1 MTNPHQGTTAP
12 LDARPAHGGELISA
26 IIYAN
31 LEDMVFH
38 LGVEGIGR
46 YRFKYVNPAFY
57 RATGLAPEQVL
68 HQLLQ
73 HVIPADAFERL
84 QRYYEDAIRRG
95 VTVRWEEPTP
105 YLSVLKIGTVSITPI
120 VDAQGRCTDLVGTVH
135 DITEMRR
142 RQDEMLAHNDA
153 LVKLSEQL
161 ERRAYYDLLTG
172 LPNRALFRERLDAAL
187 AHSKPA
193 GTGVALLIININR
206 FKEINDLLGH
216 RTGDQVL
223 IQVAARLQ
231 AALQPGAVLARLGGD
246 EFTVVL
252 AMDAGLPGLE
262 RFARTLQ
269 RTLSEPY
276 TIGADRVMLSTSAGM
291 AAYPQQARGA
301 EELMRHADQALRHAK
316 GAGLNQV
323 RFYEQAMQAAALSRL
338 SLIADLQHAVSD
350 NKLELYFQPI
360 IDIPSGRIVK
370 AEALVRW
377 HRDQVG
383 LIMPLEFIAIAEETG
398 IIHELGNWVFA
409 NAADWCRRWTALLG
423 TTFPICINKSPVQFR
438 QHLRSMD
445 WLGYLDQLGLPHDA
459 ITVEITEGVLLDLS
473 QDVLDK
479 LHDLHTGGM
488 KVSIDDFGT
497 GYSSMSYLKQLD
509 IDFLKIDR
517 SFVADIT
524 HDANDAAIVSSIIA
538 LAHNLKLAVIA
549 EGVETLAQLDYLRRM
564 GCDEMQGYYFSRPL
578 PAEEFEQLLRAGR
591 KLPPAAAP
599 TPEVVA

>member
-1 MTNPHQGTTAP
+1 MPIEYQSQAIHLEGVPGTGPGQVQGGD
-12 LDARPAHGGELISA
+12 LMSA

-31 LEDMVFH
+31 MEDMVFH
-38 LGVEGIGR
+38 LGVEGVGR

-57 RATGLAPEQVL
+57 RATGLTPEQVE
-68 HQLLQ
+68 HQLLH
-73 HVIPADAFERL
+73 HVVPAAPFQGL
-84 QRYYEDAIRRG
+84 QRHYEEAIR
-95 VTVRWEEPTP
+95 TSTTLRWEEPTP
-105 YLSVLKIGTVSITPI
+105 YLSVLKIGAVSITPI
-120 VDAQGRCTDLVGTVH
+120 IDAEGRCTDLVGTVH

-153 LVKLSEQL
+153 LRTLSEQL
-161 ERRAYYDLLTG
+161 ERRAYYDFLTG
-172 LPNRALFRERLDAAL
+172 LPNRALFRERLEATL
-187 AHSKPA
+187 AQHQSTST
-193 GTGVALLIININR
+193 GTALLIININR

-223 IQVAARLQ
+223 VQVATRLQ
-231 AALQPGAVLARLGGD
+231 QALSPGASLARLGGD
-246 EFTVVL
+246 EFTVVV
-252 AMDAGLPGLE
+252 AADEGMPGLE
-262 RFARTLQ
+262 RLARQLQ
-269 RTLSEPY
+269 RLLSEPY
-276 TIGADRVMLSTSAGM
+276 AIGADRVVLSTSAGV
-291 AAYPQQARGA
+291 AVYPQQARGP

-316 GAGLNQV
+316 RAGLNQV

-338 SLIADLQHAVSD
+338 ALIADLQRAVSE

-360 IDIPSGRIVK
+360 VDMPSGRIVK

-409 NAADWCRRWTALLG
+409 NAADWCGRWTALLG
-423 TTFPICINKSPVQFR
+423 ATFPICINKSPVQFR

-445 WLGYLDQLGLPHDA
+445 WLGYLDKLGLPHDA

-473 QDVLDK
+473 QAVLDK
-479 LHDLHTGGM
+479 LHELHTGGL

-517 SFVADIT
+517 SFVAEVL
-524 HDANDAAIVSSIIA
+524 NDRTTRIIA
-538 LAHNLKLAVIA
+538 ETIVYMAHKLDMQVVA
-549 EGVETLAQLDYLRRM
+549 EGVETQAQHDWLLGQ
-564 GCDEMQGYYFSRPL
+564 GCDFGQGYHYSRPV
-578 PAEEFEQLLRAGR
+578 PAGQFEAML
-591 KLPPAAAP
+591 
-599 TPEVVA
+599 VAQG

>member
-1 MTNPHQGTTAP
+1 MTHQQQGKAFPETG
-12 LDARPAHGGELISA
+12 PAHGSDMISA

-31 LEDMVFH
+31 MEDMVFH
-38 LGVEGIGR
+38 LGVEGVGY

-57 RATGLAPEQVL
+57 RATGLTPEQVL
-68 HQLLQ
+68 HQLLH
-73 HVIPADAFERL
+73 HVIPAAAFERL
-84 QRYYEDAIRRG
+84 QRHYEEAIRTG
-95 VTVRWEEPTP
+95 ETMRWEELTP
-105 YLSVLKIGTVSITPI
+105 YLSVLKIGAVSITPI
-120 VDAQGRCTDLVGTVH
+120 IDAQGRCTDLVGTVH

-153 LVKLSEQL
+153 LLKLSEQL

-187 AHSKPA
+187 AQPQPA
-193 GTGVALLIININR
+193 GHGVALVIININR

-223 IQVAARLQ
+223 VQVAARLQ
-231 AALQPGAVLARLGGD
+231 GALQPGAILARLGGD
-246 EFTVVL
+246 EFTVVVV
-252 AMDAGLPGLE
+252 ADGGLPGLE
-262 RFARTLQ
+262 RLARTVQ
-269 RTLSEPY
+269 RMLSEPY
-276 TIGADRVMLSTSAGM
+276 TVGSDRVMLSTSAGI
-291 AAYPQQARGA
+291 AVCPHQARGV

-316 GAGLNQV
+316 GAGLNQM

-338 SLIADLQHAVSD
+338 ALIADLQHAVSD

-360 IDIPSGRIVK
+360 VDIPSGRIVK

-383 LIMPLEFIAIAEETG
+383 LIMPLEFITIAEETG

-409 NAADWCRRWTALLG
+409 NAADWCQRWTALLG
-423 TTFPICINKSPVQFR
+423 ATFPICINKSPVQFR

-473 QDVLDK
+473 QDVLEK
-479 LHDLHTGGM
+479 LHDLHAGGM

-517 SFVADIT
+517 SFVAEVL
-524 HDANDAAIVSSIIA
+524 HDRTTRIIA
-538 LAHNLKLAVIA
+538 ETIVYMAHKLDMQVVA
-549 EGVETLAQLDYLRRM
+549 EGVETQAQHDWLLGQ
-564 GCDEMQGYYFSRPL
+564 GCDFGQGYHYSRPV
-578 PAEEFEQLLRAGR
+578 PAGQFEAML
-591 KLPPAAAP
+591 
-599 TPEVVA
+599 VAQG